1 MSEVQKKRRICKICS
16 PHTSLCNLQQL
27 NLHIFAKHKGLDV
40 RRLEGMVPDTTV
52 CTLPGCLMP
61 IYCPSAHTLHFNSNH
76 SGLTIPPNPV
86 LEPSIG
92 KRLARQRAERVSSTF
107 NENVNN
113 ISNVT
118 NAQSQ
123 SLNGNT
129 VSTTVRPTRRYPN
142 PADVLRTE
150 VRSIVSSST
159 SSSNVANTINL
170 GSEEL
175 LTPTASSGMS
185 EVVSNGNTN
194 TGIINNGIIN
204 NNSNAEVS
212 EENGNNNQDITPTA
226 VVPRGRRRSARN
238 TSRNSTVPATPSNAA
253 LTLSQT
259 SNSSSVPATP
269 TSNIPTNTNDE
280 VTTTNVSQVSSSSE
294 QVIVP
299 APIVANNV
307 EANNGTQ
314 VTTNT
319 RRRSR
324 SNNRTNNGSR
334 PRRNSSLVAVRHPDL
349 NAVNND
355 EDDVS
360 SFNNNGLL
368 DGHDDMFVT
377 TRNVLRGACYEYL
390 PLSIEDINIPDDFI
404 DLLDELN
411 DDEFEEKFFSF
422 NHLRLQSL
430 HYSYVPYLR
439 GIFIKI
445 LKILN
450 NMDENIYSIKFKR
463 STIVAFHCLIMVIR
477 VLIMN
482 RKARRT
488 ADGPIDYLK
497 KWFNMED
504 DKSMIGSI
512 LFVSLMCKDF
522 IVNTPEFT
530 IRSDNS
536 GKENVDRDRIIKRI
550 NKLMT
555 ETKFSKALQLA
566 ENKQH
571 VLNSIDMTGDAREPN
586 RQAMTINNTTP
597 MSSLSAEEINIL
609 TRQLHP
615 TGHIID
621 DDVYD
626 FMDDDDNDAVIRNNV
641 NRVQGLINSTT
652 ILDDDIVCAIKSLN
666 PISAEGVDSWNYF
679 HLKKLFLYSE
689 KNHHGNGNGDNGAI
703 LEELHLLLKQFL
715 NGSFANPKF
724 WVLSR
729 LIYFRKP
736 NGGARPLAIGS
747 SLYRL
752 IMKIIV
758 NKISPATGTLLAPIQ
773 VGVSIKDGGSILASQ
788 FMRMYDVDS
797 SIAFLNY
804 DLENA
809 FNTEKR
815 RRTARGVAKHCPVG
829 LKLYQHLYNSN
840 VISSL
845 RGANG
850 KLLGVSE
857 TGVRQGDPGSM
868 LWYCCSIQDT
878 LMNINQECK
887 AKLADLLLANNN
899 NRNDGDDDD
908 VAELSNNI
916 NHRHANANSL
926 YVQGSYA
933 DDLTQAVNIKYANEI
948 FLFTMELFH
957 RHGFIV
963 NTNKCF
969 VLVNR
974 QHQNNQELLDRYFP
988 DDSYVKFQAKI
999 LGIMIGDNN
1008 DKQRFYSSIK
1018 NEIHRLALL
1027 MKSLPAYISFYLIKY
1042 CINAMPVYASR
1053 IYHPD
1058 IITNEADNIDNI
1070 ITQSICH
1077 ILQLQEIPVL
1087 SMPFLSLPGKLAG
1100 LGLHRFNSFF
1110 SKILFDTLEQRVL
1123 HWCNNH
1129 GCDRIKSII
1138 QNSLSNFDLFE
1149 LGFKDN
1155 IRNDSVSSNARLHI
1169 RYQQVY
1175 DAMINDFR
1183 ASNRFDFVNHMHHNT
1198 FSGSGELFG
1207 ISYIRNSF
1215 TSNPA
1220 FLAECIAH
1228 RLKIPIIPPPTEF
1241 MIPPPSE
1248 YNNYNNNFGINH
1260 QVLPIVSCT
1269 HCDRLGKNYHPLS
1282 YNFEHALVCGVS
1294 SHDIITRHNNISDA
1308 CQKYVKST
1316 IVGENVTIDL
1326 GTSANTAGDQGQTC
1340 DFVVNRNGRTTKFDV
1355 KVCYYDGDA
1364 FHNHTNNIAPINS
1377 IINTENEKRAHYQR
1391 NDNSPGDVIPLVVSS
1406 SGFYLGPSFI
1416 AFCNA
1421 VESGDGSINF
1431 DYGAINGVKFER
1443 KAHASRRRLI
1453 SEIIRFCYVF
1463 IAKARIRARQQLYY
1477 KLPILSRPPSPQEVA
1492 ARMMMMQGDILNG
1505 NGVM

>member
-1 MSEVQKKRRICKICS
+1 M
-16 PHTSLCNLQQL
+16 
-27 NLHIFAKHKGLDV
+27 
-40 RRLEGMVPDTTV
+40 
-52 CTLPGCLMP
+52 
-61 IYCPSAHTLHFNSNH
+61 
-76 SGLTIPPNPV
+76 
-86 LEPSIG
+86 
-92 KRLARQRAERVSSTF
+92 
-107 NENVNN
+107 
-113 ISNVT
+113 
-118 NAQSQ
+118 
-123 SLNGNT
+123 
-129 VSTTVRPTRRYPN
+129 
-142 PADVLRTE
+142 
-150 VRSIVSSST
+150 
-159 SSSNVANTINL
+159 
-170 GSEEL
+170 
-175 LTPTASSGMS
+175 
-185 EVVSNGNTN
+185 
-194 TGIINNGIIN
+194 
-204 NNSNAEVS
+204 
-212 EENGNNNQDITPTA
+212 
-226 VVPRGRRRSARN
+226 GRR
-238 TSRNSTVPATPSNAA
+238 PP
-253 LTLSQT
+253 
-259 SNSSSVPATP
+259 
-269 TSNIPTNTNDE
+269 
-280 VTTTNVSQVSSSSE
+280 
-294 QVIVP
+294 
-299 APIVANNV
+299 
-307 EANNGTQ
+307 
-314 VTTNT
+314 
-319 RRRSR
+319 
-324 SNNRTNNGSR
+324 
-334 PRRNSSLVAVRHPDL
+334 
-349 NAVNND
+349 
-355 EDDVS
+355 
-360 SFNNNGLL
+360 
-368 DGHDDMFVT
+368 
-377 TRNVLRGACYEYL
+377 
-390 PLSIEDINIPDDFI
+390 I
-404 DLLDELN
+404 DL
-411 DDEFEEKFFSF
+411 
-422 NHLRLQSL
+422 
-430 HYSYVPYLR
+430 
-439 GIFIKI
+439 
-445 LKILN
+445 
-450 NMDENIYSIKFKR
+450 YSIKFKR

-482 RKARRT
+482 RKARRN

-522 IVNTPEFT
+522 IVNTPALT

-536 GKENVDRDRIIKRI
+536 GNTINANVDRDRIIKRI

-571 VLNSIDMTGDAREPN
+571 VLNSIDMTDDAREPN
-586 RQAMTINNTTP
+586 RHQATTAINNTTP
-597 MSSLSAEEINIL
+597 MSNLSSEEINIL
-609 TRQLHP
+609 TRRLHP
-615 TGHIID
+615 VGHIID
-621 DDVYD
+621 DNVYD
-626 FMDDDDNDAVIRNNV
+626 FIDDDENDAVIRTNV
-641 NRVQGLINSTT
+641 NRVQGLINST
-652 ILDDDIVCAIKSLN
+652 IICDDDIVSVVKSLN

-679 HLKKLFLYSE
+679 HLKKLLLYNE
-689 KNHHGNGNGDNGAI
+689 KNHHGNGNGNHNVAI
-703 LEELHLLLKQFL
+703 LEELHILLKQFL

-809 FNTEKR
+809 FNIEKR

-829 LKLYQHLYNSN
+829 LKLYQHLYNNN

-887 AKLADLLLANNN
+887 AKLAELLLASNNN
-899 NRNDGDDDD
+899 NTNDMNDDDHD
-908 VAELSNNI
+908 ED
-916 NHRHANANSL
+916 NHRHSNANLL

-948 FLFTMELFH
+948 FLFTMELFQ

-963 NTNKCF
+963 NSNKCF

-974 QHQNNQELLDRYFP
+974 QHQTNQELLARYFP
-988 DDSYVKFQAKI
+988 DESYVKFQAKI
-999 LGIMIGDNN
+999 LGIMIGDNY
-1008 DKQRFYSSIK
+1008 DKQRFYSTIK

-1077 ILQLQEIPVL
+1077 ILQLQEIPVVSL
-1087 SMPFLSLPGKLAG
+1087 PFLSLPGKLAG

-1123 HWCNNH
+1123 QWCNDH
-1129 GCDRIKSII
+1129 GCDRIKRLI
-1138 QNSLSNFDLFE
+1138 QNSLSNFDLLE

-1155 IRNDSVSSNARLHI
+1155 VRNESVSSNARLHI

-1175 DAMINDFR
+1175 DTMINDFR

-1248 YNNYNNNFGINH
+1248 YNHNNFGINH

-1269 HCDRLGKNYHPLS
+1269 HCDRLGKSYHPLS

-1364 FHNHTNNIAPINS
+1364 FHNHTNNIAPINC

-1391 NDNSPGDVIPLVVSS
+1391 NDNSPGDVIPLVVSN

-1421 VESGDGSINF
+1421 VESVDGSINF
-1431 DYGAINGVKFER
+1431 DYGAIDGVKFER

-1477 KLPILSRPPSPQEVA
+1477 KFPILPRPPSPQEVA
-1492 ARMMMMQGDILNG
+1492 ARMMMMQGNTFNG
-1505 NGVM
+1505 NDVM

>member
-1 MSEVQKKRRICKICS
+1 
-16 PHTSLCNLQQL
+16 
-27 NLHIFAKHKGLDV
+27 
-40 RRLEGMVPDTTV
+40 
-52 CTLPGCLMP
+52 MP
-61 IYCPSAHTLHFNSNH
+61 IYCPIAHTHHFNKNH
-76 SGLTIPPNPV
+76 SGVAIPPNPV

-92 KRLARQRAERVSSTF
+92 QRLARQRAERTNSSLDR
-107 NENVNN
+107 NVNVNN
-113 ISNVT
+113 TSTDSN
-118 NAQSQ
+118 AHSQ
-123 SLNGNT
+123 SSNGAS
-129 VSTTVRPTRRYPN
+129 VSTTIRSTMRHPN
-142 PADVLRTE
+142 PADILRTE
-150 VRSIVSSST
+150 LRSAHAEDNSTITQQQNIVSSLLP
-159 SSSNVANTINL
+159 SNAENAINN
-170 GSEEL
+170 GSEEVL
-175 LTPTASSGMS
+175 DPIASSANVIPS
-185 EVVSNGNTN
+185 ISILASNSDTR
-194 TGIINNGIIN
+194 INNGSVDEI
-204 NNSNAEVS
+204 
-212 EENGNNNQDITPTA
+212 GNNNQDITPTA
-226 VVPRGRRRSARN
+226 DVPRGRRRSTRIQA
-238 TSRNSTVPATPSNAA
+238 TNSNGAATPTNTV
-253 LTLSQT
+253 LPLSQT
-259 SNSSSVPATP
+259 SNSSSVTATP
-269 TSNIPTNTNDE
+269 TIIPTTNDDE
-280 VTTTNVSQVSSSSE
+280 VTTTNGSQVSSTSD
-294 QVIVP
+294 QGVVP
-299 APIVANNV
+299 APIVADNI
-307 EANNGTQ
+307 EANTGTQ
-314 VTTNT
+314 VTNI
-319 RRRSR
+319 RRRNR
-324 SNNRTNNGSR
+324 SNNRTNNGPR
-334 PRRNSSLVAVRHPDL
+334 PRRNSSLVAVRHPVR

-355 EDDVS
+355 EDDAS
-360 SFNNNGLL
+360 SNNGM
-368 DGHDDMFVT
+368 DGHDEEIIIDF
-377 TRNVLRGACYEYL
+377 NVSRGAYEYL
-390 PLSIEDINIPDDFI
+390 PLSIDDINIPGDFI

-411 DDEFEEKFFSF
+411 DDEFEDKFFSF

-450 NMDENIYSIKFKR
+450 NMDEDLYSIKFKR

-482 RKARRT
+482 RKARRN

-522 IVNTPEFT
+522 IVNTPAFT
-530 IRSDNS
+530 IRSDSS
-536 GKENVDRDRIIKRI
+536 GNDNVDRDRIIKRI

-571 VLNSIDMTGDAREPN
+571 VLNSTDMTGDAREPN
-586 RQAMTINNTTP
+586 RQATAVNNTTP
-597 MSSLSAEEINIL
+597 VSSLSSEEINIL
-609 TRQLHP
+609 TRRLHP
-615 TGHIID
+615 AGHIID
-621 DDVYD
+621 DNVYD
-626 FMDDDDNDAVIRNNV
+626 FLDDDENDEVIRNNV
-641 NRVQGLINSTT
+641 NRIQGLINST
-652 ILDDDIVCAIKSLN
+652 IIFDADIVNVVKSLN
-666 PISAEGVDSWNYF
+666 PISAEGVDAWNYF
-679 HLKKLFLYSE
+679 HLKKLLLYNE
-689 KNHHGNGNGDNGAI
+689 KKHHGNGNGNHNVSI

-788 FMRMYDVDS
+788 FMRMYDADS

-809 FNTEKR
+809 FNIEKR
-815 RRTARGVAKHCPVG
+815 RRTARGIAKHCPVG
-829 LKLYQHLYNSN
+829 LKLYQHLYNNN

-887 AKLADLLLANNN
+887 AKLAELLLTDSNNN
-899 NRNDGDDDD
+899 NMNDDD
-908 VAELSNNI
+908 ETSNNHNMD
-916 NHRHANANSL
+916 NHRHPNANVL

-948 FLFTMELFH
+948 FLFTMELFN

-974 QHQNNQELLDRYFP
+974 QHQNNQELLARYFP

-999 LGIMIGDNN
+999 LGIMIGDDN
-1008 DKQRFYSSIK
+1008 DKQRFYSTIK

-1077 ILQLQEIPVL
+1077 ILQLQEIPVVSL
-1087 SMPFLSLPGKLAG
+1087 PFLSLPGKLAG

-1123 HWCNNH
+1123 KWCNDH
-1129 GCDRIKSII
+1129 GCDSIKRII

-1155 IRNDSVSSNARLHI
+1155 VRNGSVSSNARLHI
-1169 RYQQVY
+1169 RYTSIY
-1175 DAMINDFR
+1175 DTMINDFT
-1183 ASNRFDFVNHMHHNT
+1183 ASNRFDFINHMQHNT

-1248 YNNYNNNFGINH
+1248 YN
-1260 QVLPIVSCT
+1260 QALLPMVSCT
-1269 HCDRLGKNYHPLS
+1269 HCDRLGKTYHPLS

-1294 SHDIITRHNNISDA
+1294 SHDIISRHNNISDA

-1340 DFVVNRNGRTTKFDV
+1340 DFVVNRNGRATKFDV

-1364 FHNHTNNIAPINS
+1364 FHNHTNNIAPINC
-1377 IINTENEKRAHYQR
+1377 IINTENDKRAHYQR
-1391 NDNSPGDVIPLVVSS
+1391 NNNSPGDVIPLVVSS

-1421 VESGDGSINF
+1421 VESKDGSINF
-1431 DYGAINGVKFER
+1431 DYGAIDGVKFER

-1453 SEIIRFCYVF
+1453 SEIIRFSYVF

-1477 KLPILSRPPSPQEVA
+1477 KFPIFLRPPSPQEVA
-1492 ARMMMMQGDILNG
+1492 ARLMMQGDIFNG